1 MKEKKYYDD
10 KWFKR
15 ILLLLDNKKLDQ
27 ALAELTDY
35 IECFPYDVCARTSYA
50 NLLVDYKRLDE
61 AETIINE
68 TIITKKTKKVDKH
81 ELLRVRTKLLCFQ
94 RKYEECYQIL
104 VNNEAILK
112 KDLDDYYSL
121 LVFLKKN
128 LCLPIT
134 EEEASKSYTA
144 SQIFAYSESKAIEHI
159 KKHVD
164 NFDSK
169 EGSSFNSDFPLE
181 EVYYKLRQ
189 ILPLDVDSY
198 LYSGMGRVVYI
209 FKYEG
214 NGRNF
219 RRVTDYIRVICI
231 IDTSDIITMYPYDNS
246 HNFLVVDYDFG
257 IKKEEDKPKAKRLSQ
272 IDKFNQRY
280 NK

>member
-50 NLLVDYKRLDE
+50 SLLVDYKRLDE

-104 VNNEAILK
+104 VNNEAI
-112 KDLDDYYSL
+112 
-121 LVFLKKN
+121 
-128 LCLPIT
+128 
-134 EEEASKSYTA
+134 
-144 SQIFAYSESKAIEHI
+144 
-159 KKHVD
+159 
-164 NFDSK
+164 
-169 EGSSFNSDFPLE
+169 
-181 EVYYKLRQ
+181 
-189 ILPLDVDSY
+189 
-198 LYSGMGRVVYI
+198 
-209 FKYEG
+209 
-214 NGRNF
+214 
-219 RRVTDYIRVICI
+219 
-231 IDTSDIITMYPYDNS
+231 
-246 HNFLVVDYDFG
+246 
-257 IKKEEDKPKAKRLSQ
+257 
-272 IDKFNQRY
+272 
-280 NK
+280 